1 LNVIV
6 SVDAE
11 TAYRVA
17 ENVARSGDGGLC
29 LPNPA
34 DGRNDA
40 IVLERL
46 DEIRE
51 RLAGISDPVRLL
63 QEIFAYS
70 PFGLQVYR
78 ANGHCLLTNK
88 AFRDLF
94 GSEPPP
100 EYNILHDEI
109 AERQGLLG
117 LVTRAFAGET
127 VQTPTFWYDPREL
140 QQVHVTE
147 GRRVSISITLLPL
160 FGGSGAVEHV
170 ALVFKDQ
177 TEETLAREQLE
188 AALRARQDFLSIA
201 GHELKTPLT
210 SVMLNL
216 HAMDV
221 ALQARLNIDDD
232 RVLARWQALG
242 RELRRLD
249 RLVEQLLDISR
260 ITAGKMP
267 LIPERVDLGELV
279 REVVD
284 RFWSPSME
292 PGIIDVKQTGPVE
305 GFWDRWRLDQI
316 LTNLLSNAIKYGQG
330 RPISIEFGPVGPEH
344 GSDVSIAVRDRGIGM
359 SPDALGRIFDRF
371 ERAVTDREYGG
382 FGLGLWIA
390 RQVVQAM
397 DGTITAESE
406 PGRGSTFTVRL
417 PRGARQPAV

>member
-1 LNVIV
+1 V
-6 SVDAE
+6 
-11 TAYRVA
+11 R
-17 ENVARSGDGGLC
+17 
-29 LPNPA
+29 
-34 DGRNDA
+34 
-40 IVLERL
+40 VLERL

-63 QEIFAYS
+63 QEIFAYA

-78 ANGHCLLTNK
+78 ADGHCLLTNK

-100 EYNILHDEI
+100 EYNILHDDI
-109 AERQGLLG
+109 AARMGMLG
-117 LVTRAFAGET
+117 LVQRAFAGET

-216 HAMDV
+216 HAMDM

-232 RVLARWQALG
+232 RVLVRWQALG

-330 RPISIEFGPVGPEH
+330 RPISVEFGPVGPED

-359 SPDALGRIFDRF
+359 SPDVLGRIFDRF

-417 PRGARQPAV
+417 PRGARPPAV